1 MKLKSVIIQFLVLLS
16 LTILIS
22 LVYYNEISLLT
33 FINTSFI
40 LSSVVIFTV
49 LLLFVTQKGFF
60 DGISYGFRKIFAMS
74 QADKNLERNPS
85 EIRPPSELVEPI
97 EATNVFISALLLFGF
112 MLLGIFMF
120 YL

>member
-1 MKLKSVIIQFLVLLS
+1 MKVKKVIIQFLVLMA
-16 LTILIS
+16 LTFLFS
-22 LVYYNEISLLT
+22 FLFYKELSLLT

-40 LSSVVIFTV
+40 LSSIVIFTV

-60 DGISYGFRKIFAMS
+60 DGISYGFRKMFAMS
-74 QADKNLERNPS
+74 QADKKLERDPS
-85 EIRPPSELVEPI
+85 EIRPPSELVAPI